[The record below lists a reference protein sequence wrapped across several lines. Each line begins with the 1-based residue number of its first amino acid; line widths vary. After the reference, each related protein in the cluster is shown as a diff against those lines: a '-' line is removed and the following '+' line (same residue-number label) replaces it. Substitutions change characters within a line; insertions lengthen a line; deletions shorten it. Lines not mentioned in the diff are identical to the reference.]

1 MPLAKDSQTSSE
13 ISPGRCSSRALWS
26 LSLNS
31 SWLIC
36 VREMP
41 TTANSSGSLLWEA
54 RSYRAGTSLRAV
66 RSPEAP
72 KITMTPGSGTR
83 GSLCSSRSMSCR
95 TCVSAIVWLLL
106 LLCGRLFD
114 RVPAELA
121 AQGGYDLHGEGVLL
135 AGGET
140 GEEGACY
147 GIRRHVLC
155 DRLEDGPA
163 SLAGVLDVAAD
174 AVQVGVV
181 FEGVLGELEE
191 PATDDAPLVPQARE
205 GPEVVVVAGLLQDLE
220 PFGVGLEH
228 PVLDAVVDHLGEVPG
243 SRVPEERVPLPGRE
257 GLEGRLDVL
266 EGVRVAPDHRA
277 VADVVAPDA
286 SRDSGIEPPQT
297 RVPDLPGPRHRIPE
311 VGVGPVHDDVA
322 LVRQV
327 HELVDHLVRHVPGGQ
342 HGPKHPRRLLHL
354 HELLDAVSAKRS
366 VLDGIVHLAGRTV
379 ARDDA
384 VVTLVDEPAH
394 HVEAH
399 PAHAVDPD
407 IHVLPPSGR
416 RLSAFQ
422 LVSFF
427 VPVCLLC
434 TVASR
439 LFLID
444 CLSRGL

>member
-121 AQGGYDLHGEGVLL
+121 AQGGYDLHCEGVLL
-135 AGGET
+135 AGGEA

-147 GIRRHVLC
+147 GVRRHVLC
-155 DRLEDGPA
+155 YRFEYGPA
-163 SLAGVLDVAAD
+163 SLAGVLDVTAD
-174 AVQVGVV
+174 AIQVGVV
-181 FEGVLGELEE
+181 LEGVLGELEE

-243 SRVPEERVPLPGRE
+243 PRVPEGRVPLLRRE
-257 GLEGRLDVL
+257 CLEGRLDVL

-286 SRDSGIEPPQT
+286 SRDAGIEPPQA
-297 RVPDLPGPRHRIPE
+297 RIPDLPGPRHGVPE
-311 VGVGPVHDDVA
+311 VGVGPIHDDVA
-322 LVRQV
+322 LVGEL
-327 HELVDHLVRHVPGGQ
+327 HELMDHVVGHVPGRQ
-342 HGPKHPRRLLHL
+342 HGPQHPRRFLHP
-354 HELLDAVSAKRS
+354 HELLDAVCSLGP
-366 VLDGIVHLAGRTV
+366 VLDRLVHLPRRAV
-379 ARDDA
+379 SRDDA
-384 VVTLVDEPAH
+384 FVALVDEPAH

-399 PAHAVDPD
+399 PAHAVDAD
-407 IHVLPPSGR
+407 FQCSS
-416 RLSAFQ
+416 LS
-422 LVSFF
+422 
-427 VPVCLLC
+427 
-434 TVASR
+434 
-439 LFLID
+439 
-444 CLSRGL
+444 